1 MCARAIVCEAVG
13 VYEYVCEWLDLLG
26 VRSCKEAYH
35 EACHTLLTNE
45 HAQLFMELYFHLIE
59 FMEPIADQSP
69 NKITLW

>member
-26 VRSCKEAYH
+26 VRSCKEAYR

-45 HAQLFMELYFHLIE
+45 HAQLFYGVIF
-59 FMEPIADQSP
+59 PSY
-69 NKITLW
+69 